1 MKPVYAAFPIAD
13 CAPAPAAPA
22 GMRGMPVGRP
32 SLPGHRSLN
41 R

>member
-1 MKPVYAAFPIAD
+1 MKPVYDAFPVAGRV
-13 CAPAPAAPA
+13 PAPA